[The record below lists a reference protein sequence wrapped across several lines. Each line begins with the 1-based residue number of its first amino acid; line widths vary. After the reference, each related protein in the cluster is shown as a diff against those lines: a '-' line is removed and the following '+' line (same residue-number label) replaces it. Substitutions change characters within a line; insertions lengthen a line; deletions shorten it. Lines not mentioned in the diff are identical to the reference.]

1 MESRSEASQL
11 SMNTRAADMMA
22 DDRRPAAAQ
31 QERPPE
37 IEVIVDRNVHHNL
50 PTADDIEWKR
60 EESEADLHE
69 DATDVRERASFGVRL
84 GSSRLPPARPGYV
97 GLETPSLVAAED
109 EEEGDE
115 EGEEEDEER
124 SSSPGRKLG
133 WKGIDFW
140 PPRLQE
146 AARERERERV
156 RSMDFAFELA
166 RNNEL
171 RELEGE
177 GGGEGGGGGGG
188 GGGRGRE
195 MDVAFMFPMNQGE
208 RQKSRGG
215 AGGERDFTGAAAE
228 LRGHQEQA
236 GQTPRGGPEVSG
248 GRGLRGGR
256 DSAGVAFQ
264 LSRELQRGRRTQG
277 GGGGGQ
283 ADRISTSIRDR
294 LREGSELAEAESEES
309 SDGMERV
316 RGGVLPGGPMAASRP
331 AHRSRP
337 GQSEIDER
345 EDVQVFAR
353 RDSAAAP
360 QRGTVLGTQ
369 GGPHTLGVQI
379 RDDRKGLA
387 GGSGQGRQRGG
398 RYAVPNEDLKSNGDR
413 GGGGPGKGPGRGP
426 GREPGP
432 DRNGEGESESKEENQ
447 DPAMATRKEMQ
458 WTSPV
463 DSKEERP
470 VLDTASCVSKL
481 AFSWVKPLLDL
492 GSRGVPLDS
501 DNMPSLHRKHKARY
515 MGDMLTDAWNRECM
529 KAREK
534 GRKPSYFKAV
544 FFAFLRNVIINFLL
558 MVLLSGQRISAAVM
572 VKVLVEWEPDTL
584 GITLDL
590 WEVAGYLDLGP
601 QVPQVVEP
609 LERPQSVQAPPLVAY
624 WARAPMGYWEAEPL
638 AKSQTDQEQKPQQ
651 QQRQEQQSKRLQT
664 EKLHKDDRRDTNSD
678 NDNDNNDD
686 EMKTSDLKARE
697 KGRKPSYFKAVFFA
711 FLRNVIINFLLMV
724 LLSGQRISA
733 AVMVKVLVNYL
744 DPAKEESKWVG
755 FTLALSNGIVTWM
768 YAIFLHQFVYLAKCM
783 SIQARVGSM
792 VLVNRK
798 LLSLSAGALAFTTTG
813 KCINLIAN
821 DVRQLDDFCDNALFL
836 IGDIWDEQT
845 QDWIMEQDLRL
856 YLPRLHN
863 VRIHFAALKAAIPQA
878 WKALLK
884 GEVPPNGRVWV
895 RAPTVEEKFWRL
907 MGSDSA
913 HGTRI
918 QELKPVGYTYRA
930 QSHTRPLKLV
940 EERTERDIGNL
951 EEVRVGISKDREGK
965 EVCIGG
971 VSVDR
976 YKTEPF
982 IYGWRL
988 GHQQGN
994 LLPLIQY
1001 STKTGREIQ
1010 RMKRTL
1016 NFGPQG
1022 PSPTGNWL
1030 GSD

>member
-572 VKVLVEWEPDTL
+572 VKVLV
-584 GITLDL
+584 
-590 WEVAGYLDLGP
+590 
-601 QVPQVVEP
+601 
-609 LERPQSVQAPPLVAY
+609 
-624 WARAPMGYWEAEPL
+624 
-638 AKSQTDQEQKPQQ
+638 
-651 QQRQEQQSKRLQT
+651 
-664 EKLHKDDRRDTNSD
+664 
-678 NDNDNNDD
+678 
-686 EMKTSDLKARE
+686 
-697 KGRKPSYFKAVFFA
+697 
-711 FLRNVIINFLLMV
+711 
-724 LLSGQRISA
+724 
-733 AVMVKVLVNYL
+733 NYL